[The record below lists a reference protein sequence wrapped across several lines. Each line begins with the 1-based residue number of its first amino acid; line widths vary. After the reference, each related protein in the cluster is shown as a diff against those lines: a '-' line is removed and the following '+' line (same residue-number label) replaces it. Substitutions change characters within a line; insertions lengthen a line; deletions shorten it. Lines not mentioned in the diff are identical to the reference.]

1 MQQRTLGTN
10 GLSVSAIGY
19 GCMGLSG
26 LYGNAQDAES
36 EAVLQQTFELGVN
49 FFDTADV
56 YGDGHNEEL
65 VGRAL
70 KGVRDQLVIASK
82 CGFLRDADGA
92 MLVNGN
98 PDYIRSACDA
108 SLQRLGTDH
117 IDLYYLHRVDPAVP
131 VEDSVGALA
140 ELVKAGKV
148 RHIGLSQTNPET
160 LRRGHAVH
168 PIAALQ
174 SEYSL
179 WVREPEDDVIPV
191 CEELGIGFVP
201 FCPLGR
207 GFLTRRIRSIDNLDA
222 DDLRL
227 TVPRMNADNMETNEP
242 LLAMLDALSAGKGLT
257 PGHLALA
264 WLLHKGE
271 TICPIPGSRRIKH
284 NEENAGAAAVAL
296 SDQEIAEM
304 DRLFPIGV
312 AAGSNRPTIVHD
324 IEAGR

>member
-1 MQQRTLGTN
+1 
-10 GLSVSAIGY
+10 
-19 GCMGLSG
+19 MGLSG

-36 EAVLQQTFELGVN
+36 EAVLQKTFDLGVTL
-49 FFDTADV
+49 FDTADV
-56 YGDGHNEEL
+56 YGDGRNEEL
-65 VGRAL
+65 IGRAL
-70 KGVRDQLVIASK
+70 KGARDQLVISSK
-82 CGFLRDADGA
+82 CGFLRNADGS
-92 MLVNGN
+92 MSVNGS

-108 SLQRLGTDH
+108 SLERLGTDH

-140 ELVKAGKV
+140 ELVRDGKV
-148 RHIGLSQTNPET
+148 RHIGLSQTDPET

-201 FCPLGR
+201 FRPLGR
-207 GFLTRRIRSIDNLDA
+207 GFLTRRIRSVSDLAA

-227 TVPRMNADNMETNEP
+227 TVPRMNADNMTTNEP
-242 LLAMLDALSAGKGLT
+242 LLARLDAFSAAKGLT
-257 PGHLALA
+257 PGQLALA

-271 TICPIPGSRRIKH
+271 GICPIPGSRRTKH
-284 NEENAGAAAVAL
+284 IEENAGAADVTL
-296 SDQEIAEM
+296 SDQDMADM
-304 DRLFPIGV
+304 DALFPVGV
-312 AAGSNRPTIVHD
+312 AAGSNRPTIVQD
-324 IEAGR
+324 VEAGK

>member
-1 MQQRTLGTN
+1 MQQRTLGAN
-10 GLSVSAIGY
+10 GLTVSAIGH

-26 LYGNAQDAES
+26 LYGDAQDVES
-36 EAVLQQTFELGVN
+36 EEVLQKTFELGVTL
-49 FFDTADV
+49 FDTADV

-70 KGVRDQLVIASK
+70 MGVRDQLVIASK
-82 CGFLRDADGA
+82 CGFLRDADGT
-92 MLVNGN
+92 MSVNGN
-98 PDYIRSACDA
+98 PDYIRSACEA
-108 SLQRLGTDH
+108 SLQRLGTDR

-148 RHIGLSQTNPET
+148 RHIGLSQTDPET

-207 GFLTRRIRSIDNLDA
+207 GFLTRRIRSVS
-222 DDLRL
+222 DL
-227 TVPRMNADNMETNEP
+227 
-242 LLAMLDALSAGKGLT
+242 
-257 PGHLALA
+257 
-264 WLLHKGE
+264 
-271 TICPIPGSRRIKH
+271 
-284 NEENAGAAAVAL
+284 AA
-296 SDQEIAEM
+296 
-304 DRLFPIGV
+304 R
-312 AAGSNRPTIVHD
+312 
-324 IEAGR
+324 

>member
-1 MQQRTLGTN
+1 MQQRTLGAN
-10 GLSVSAIGY
+10 GLTVSAIGH

-26 LYGNAQDAES
+26 LYGDAQDVES
-36 EAVLQQTFELGVN
+36 EEVLQKTFELGVTL
-49 FFDTADV
+49 FDTADV

-70 KGVRDQLVIASK
+70 MGVRDQLVIASK
-82 CGFLRDADGA
+82 CGFLRDADGT
-92 MLVNGN
+92 MSVNGN
-98 PDYIRSACDA
+98 PDYIRSACEA
-108 SLQRLGTDH
+108 SLQRLGTDR

-148 RHIGLSQTNPET
+148 RHIGLSQTDPET

-207 GFLTRRIRSIDNLDA
+207 GFLTRRIRSVSDLAA

-227 TVPRMNADNMETNEP
+227 TVPRMNADNMATNEP
-242 LLAMLDALSAGKGLT
+242 LLARLDALSAGKGIT
-257 PGHLALA
+257 PGQLALA
-264 WLLHKGE
+264 WLLHRGE
-271 TICPIPGSRRIKH
+271 VICPIPGSRRR
-284 NEENAGAAAVAL
+284 A
-296 SDQEIAEM
+296 
-304 DRLFPIGV
+304 
-312 AAGSNRPTIVHD
+312 IVKSW
-324 IEAGR
+324 